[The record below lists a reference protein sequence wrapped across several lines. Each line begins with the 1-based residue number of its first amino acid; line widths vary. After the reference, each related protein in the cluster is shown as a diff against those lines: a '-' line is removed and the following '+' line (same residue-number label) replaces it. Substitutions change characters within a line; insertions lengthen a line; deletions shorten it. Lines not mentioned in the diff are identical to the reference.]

1 MSNIPAV
8 QEGTLA
14 AHSYAGVTIADSET
28 VTEEKFFEKS
38 FLLIK
43 IKLLTFVER
52 NENQ

>member
-1 MSNIPAV
+1 MNFPAV
-8 QEGTLA
+8 QEGTFA
-14 AHSYAGVTIADSET
+14 PYSYLGVTIVGSER
-28 VTEEKFFEKS
+28 VTAEKYFEKS